1 MVIKNV
7 SLDIVCGITSKLP
20 DTGRPEVAFAGKSN
34 VGKSS
39 LINSLVNRKALAR
52 TSAQPG
58 KTQTINFYNINESI
72 YLVDLPG
79 YGYAKVP
86 QSEKEKWG
94 KMIERYLHTS
104 KVLKAV
110 FLLVDIRHDPSAN
123 DKMMYD
129 WVVHNGYNP
138 IIIATK
144 MDKLKRSQIQKN
156 LKAIKTGLNLRPG
169 SIMIPFSAETK
180 QGRDEIW
187 ALIDELTGQIPAVT
201 EQTNYRRNNMGIIK
215 AFKLGFDYF
224 KYDEDGNVQ
233 EMQRAVDDINLDI
246 EAGSF
251 VAILGHNGS
260 GKSTLAK
267 QLNALLL
274 PSEGTIWVD
283 DMDTSKEQEL
293 WKIRQKAGMVFQNPD
308 NQIIGTVV
316 EEDVG
321 FGPENMGVPTEDIW
335 KRVGDSLRKTGM
347 TAYRHHSPNKLSGG
361 QKQRVAIAGVMAMR
375 PQCIV
380 LDEPTAMLDPNGR
393 HEVLEAVSEL
403 NKKENVTVILIT
415 HYMEEV
421 IHADKVYVMDSG
433 KIVMQGTPRE
443 IFSQV
448 ERLKEY
454 RLDVPQ
460 VTLLAHELHEAGVD
474 IPEGILTTEE
484 LVSAL
489 CQ

>member
-1 MVIKNV
+1 M
-7 SLDIVCGITSKLP
+7 
-20 DTGRPEVAFAGKSN
+20 E
-34 VGKSS
+34 
-39 LINSLVNRKALAR
+39 
-52 TSAQPG
+52 
-58 KTQTINFYNINESI
+58 
-72 YLVDLPG
+72 
-79 YGYAKVP
+79 
-86 QSEKEKWG
+86 
-94 KMIERYLHTS
+94 
-104 KVLKAV
+104 
-110 FLLVDIRHDPSAN
+110 
-123 DKMMYD
+123 
-129 WVVHNGYNP
+129 P
-138 IIIATK
+138 II
-144 MDKLKRSQIQKN
+144 RVEN
-156 LKAIKTGLNLRPG
+156 LT
-169 SIMIPFSAETK
+169 FE
-180 QGRDEIW
+180 
-187 ALIDELTGQIPAVT
+187 
-201 EQTNYRRNNMGIIK
+201 YRKVSPEGPTTS
-215 AFKLGFDYF
+215 F
-224 KYDEDGNVQ
+224 
-233 EMQRAVDDINLDI
+233 RAVDGVTF
-246 EAGSF
+246 EVPSGEF
-251 VAILGHNGS
+251 VAVLGMNGS

-267 QLNALLL
+267 HLNGLLL
-274 PSEGTIWVD
+274 PTEGDVWIEGMNTREDDHIWN
-283 DMDTSKEQEL
+283 
-293 WKIRQKAGMVFQNPD
+293 IRSTVGMVFQNPD